1 MKTEELIRY
10 YKANIEAIEKGL
22 NNDSLSADKKF
33 RLGYTQQALDGYK
46 SALQE
51 LLGNNNDREDIVIS
65 ILENGSGQIQE
76 AFVNVNIYVKD
87 NIRNGEAEMNDA
99 RCRELCKVAIQVL
112 ETGHGESYRFT
123 LNKQRVLEVNGKN
136 EHFINNKLLYSFNN
150 E

>member
-1 MKTEELIRY
+1 MMKSDIEIKDDI
-10 YKANIEAIEKGL
+10 YKHISWRRDGSRKG
-22 NNDSLSADKKF
+22 
-33 RLGYTQQALDGYK
+33 
-46 SALQE
+46 
-51 LLGNNNDREDIVIS
+51 